1 MTDSSSK
8 EGNASMNVV
17 LLGAPGAGK
26 GTQASALTKELG
38 VVHVASGDLFRR
50 ALGEKTELGMLAKS
64 YMDKG
69 ELVPDEVTINMVL
82 ERIVQPDCA
91 GGVLFDG
98 FPRTLSQAEA
108 LDKRLASESRSI
120 DSVVYIEV
128 PEEELVKRL
137 SGRWICRACQTP
149 YHAVSSPPKTH
160 GVCDACGGELY
171 QRDDDKE
178 ETVRERLKVFLS
190 QTLPIVDY
198 YDRQGKLVRVDG
210 NRDIADVSVD
220 IMAKVKAGK

>member
-1 MTDSSSK
+1 
-8 EGNASMNVV
+8 MNVV

-26 GTQASALTKELG
+26 GTQASTLTKKLG

-120 DSVVYIEV
+120 DSVAYIEV
-128 PEEELVKRL
+128 PEEELVRRL

-149 YHAVSSPPKTH
+149 YHAVSSPPKTP

-198 YDRQGKLVRVDG
+198 YGGQGKLVRVDG
-210 NRDIADVSVD
+210 NRDVAEVSVD
-220 IMAKVKAGK
+220 IMAKVKARK

>member
-1 MTDSSSK
+1 
-8 EGNASMNVV
+8 MNVV

-26 GTQASALTKELG
+26 GTQASVLTEEFG

-82 ERIVQPDCA
+82 ERIVEPDCA

-108 LDKRLASESRSI
+108 LDKRLLSESRTI

-149 YHAVSSPPKTH
+149 YHAVSSPSKTH
-160 GVCDACGGELY
+160 GVCDKCGGELY

-198 YDRQGKLVRVDG
+198 YDSQAKLVRVDG

-220 IMAKVKAGK
+220 IMAKVKAGT

>member
-1 MTDSSSK
+1 
-8 EGNASMNVV
+8 MNVV

-26 GTQASALTKELG
+26 GTQASTLTKELG

-108 LDKRLASESRSI
+108 LDKRLAAESKSI

-137 SGRWICRACQTP
+137 SGRWICRACQAP
-149 YHAVSSPPKTH
+149 YHAVSSPPKTA

-178 ETVRERLKVFLS
+178 ETVRERLKVFMS

-198 YDRQGKLVRVDG
+198 YDGQGKLVRVDG
-210 NRDIADVSVD
+210 NRDIAEVSID
-220 IMAKVKAGK
+220 IMAKVKAD

>member
-1 MTDSSSK
+1 
-8 EGNASMNVV
+8 MNVV

-26 GTQASALTKELG
+26 GTQATVLTKELG
-38 VVHVASGDLFRR
+38 VVHVASGDLFRH
-50 ALGEKTELGMLAKS
+50 ALAEKTELGMLAKS

-108 LDKRLASESRSI
+108 LDKRLESESKAI
-120 DSVVYIEV
+120 DSIVYIEV

-149 YHAVSSPPKTH
+149 YHAVSSPPKKA
-160 GVCDACGGELY
+160 GVCDECGGELY

-178 ETVRERLKVFLS
+178 ETVRERLKVFMS

-198 YDRQGKLVRVDG
+198 YGGQGKLVRVDG
-210 NRDIADVSVD
+210 NKDIAEVSSD
-220 IMAKVKAGK
+220 IMGKVRTGK

>member
-1 MTDSSSK
+1 
-8 EGNASMNVV
+8 MNVV

-26 GTQASALTKELG
+26 GTQATVLTKELG
-38 VVHVASGDLFRR
+38 VVHVASGDLFRH
-50 ALGEKTELGMLAKS
+50 ALAEKTELGMLAKS

-108 LDKRLASESRSI
+108 LDKRLESESKTI

-149 YHAVSSPPKTH
+149 YHAVSSPPKKA
-160 GVCDACGGELY
+160 GVCDECGGELY

-178 ETVRERLKVFLS
+178 ETVRERLKVFMS

-198 YDRQGKLVRVDG
+198 YGGQGKLVRVDG
-210 NRDIADVSVD
+210 NKDIAEVSSD
-220 IMAKVKAGK
+220 IMGKVRTGK

>member
-1 MTDSSSK
+1 
-8 EGNASMNVV
+8 MNVV

-26 GTQASALTKELG
+26 GTQASVLTEEFG

-82 ERIVQPDCA
+82 ERIVEPDCA

-108 LDKRLASESRSI
+108 LDKRLLSESRTI

-160 GVCDACGGELY
+160 GVCDKCGGELY

-198 YDRQGKLVRVDG
+198 YDSQAKLVRVDG